1 MINPDLYY
9 QKILADGRVISVI
22 PLTFGRAR
30 LVVSPDVESNK
41 IGYED
46 GW

>member
-1 MINPDLYY
+1 MDSNLVPTRV
-9 QKILADGRVISVI
+9 LADGRALDVL

-30 LVVSPDVESNK
+30 LVVSPYPGCPWWD
-41 IGYED
+41 D

>member
-1 MINPDLYY
+1 MEYPSRV
-9 QKILADGRVISVI
+9 LADGREVSVT

-30 LVVSPDVESNK
+30 LVVSPYVGALVYD
-41 IGYED
+41 D